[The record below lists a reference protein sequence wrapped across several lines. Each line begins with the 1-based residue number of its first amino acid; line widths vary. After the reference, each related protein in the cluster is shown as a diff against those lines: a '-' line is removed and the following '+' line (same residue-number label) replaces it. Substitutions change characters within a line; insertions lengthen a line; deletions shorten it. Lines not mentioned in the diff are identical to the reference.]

1 MHAFQPTGAT
11 ASHGSTGTS
20 KPTQMP
26 AGVLFSAA
34 LYLAVRTTDP
44 DRPRVLLQADMP
56 TLIFPYAMAER
67 QHDPMYCYSCVSVAL
82 QGRAG
87 HSRLACLR
95 ETSFSLA
102 FLLILDGRSV
112 GVVRLLFPADRSQ
125 GQGSGAAVQLCS

>member
-1 MHAFQPTGAT
+1 MHVFQPTGAT

-56 TLIFPYAMAER
+56 NLIFPYAMAER
-67 QHDPMYCYSCVSVAL
+67 QHDP
-82 QGRAG
+82 
-87 HSRLACLR
+87 
-95 ETSFSLA
+95 
-102 FLLILDGRSV
+102 IPI
-112 GVVRLLFPADRSQ
+112 PA
-125 GQGSGAAVQLCS
+125 